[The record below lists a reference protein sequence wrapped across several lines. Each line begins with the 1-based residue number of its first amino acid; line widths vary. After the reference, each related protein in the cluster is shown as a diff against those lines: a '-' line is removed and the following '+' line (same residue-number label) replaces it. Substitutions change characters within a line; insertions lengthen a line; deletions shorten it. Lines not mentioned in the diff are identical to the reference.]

1 MKKRL
6 SLARI
11 FAVALLSLSGIC
23 HASQNWNFKVYL
35 DDREI
40 GRHLFELLRFE
51 DTTQVRINAR
61 FEVSVLFINVYSYE
75 HTNYEVWKGDCL
87 SSIESSTNDN
97 GRKLRVNG
105 ESERNLLRLQTPAG
119 ESVVEGC
126 TKTFAYWDPAFLNS
140 RYLLNSQTGRLM
152 DVDINYLGQEA
163 IPVKGQM
170 IPARHY
176 RLNTDDFTID
186 LWYSNEGEWLA
197 LNSTTGKGNVLR
209 YEIQ

>member
-40 GRHLFELLRFE
+40 GRHRFELLRFE

-119 ESVVEGC
+119 ESVIEGC
-126 TKTFAYWDPAFLNS
+126 TKTFAYWDPAFLES

-152 DVDINYLGQEA
+152 DVDINYLGEEA

-170 IPARHY
+170 LPARHY
-176 RLNTDDFTID
+176 RLDTDDFTID

>member
-40 GRHLFELLRFE
+40 GRHRFELLRFE

>member
-40 GRHLFELLRFE
+40 GRHRFELLRFE

-87 SSIESSTNDN
+87 SSIKSSTNDQICS
-97 GRKLRVNG
+97 R
-105 ESERNLLRLQTPAG
+105 S
-119 ESVVEGC
+119 
-126 TKTFAYWDPAFLNS
+126 NS
-140 RYLLNSQTGRLM
+140 AAVCGS
-152 DVDINYLGQEA
+152 IIA
-163 IPVKGQM
+163 
-170 IPARHY
+170 A
-176 RLNTDDFTID
+176 
-186 LWYSNEGEWLA
+186 
-197 LNSTTGKGNVLR
+197 
-209 YEIQ
+209 